1 MLCLRFAVYTPA
13 RSFVNTFAV
22 CGVRVQQAKEAVAAD
37 SAQQVGALL
46 SHRGYSGY
54 RRDPLLS
61 RLPCARVLS
70 QVPDVKAFCL
80 RAECLFLGRVCVSVC
95 VVARVGEG
103 QRSECT
109 RAPCASIP
117 VLVWS

>member
-1 MLCLRFAVYTPA
+1 MLAFRRVYTRA
-13 RSFVNTFAV
+13 IVRVNTFAV
-22 CGVRVQQAKEAVAAD
+22 CGVRVQQAKDAAAAD
-37 SAQQVGALL
+37 SAKQVGALL

-80 RAECLFLGRVCVSVC
+80 RADCLFRIIY
-95 VVARVGEG
+95 
-103 QRSECT
+103 
-109 RAPCASIP
+109 SIFLA
-117 VLVWS
+117 VRLF